1 MTFILLRCTGMYF
14 HNMIMYFHNMI
25 IYQYCKF
32 LEQSRE
38 KISENTC
45 AVTLHAITEI
55 QNLMQNKYAL
65 HDDIDI
71 MYQKKFYRSTNQSI
85 VSLYIGPLFNWFS
98 YCLGKNKKHNANKLF
113 NFSLLHE
120 Y

>member
-1 MTFILLRCTGMYF
+1 MYQYEF
-14 HNMIMYFHNMI
+14 SYMI

-45 AVTLHAITEI
+45 AVTLHAKTEI

-65 HDDIDI
+65 HDDIDM
-71 MYQKKFYRSTNQSI
+71 MYQKKFYLQTRALCPCTLVHCSTGSLTAWAKIKSTMQTSFSI
-85 VSLYIGPLFNWFS
+85 FHYYMGINDSL
-98 YCLGKNKKHNANKLF
+98 
-113 NFSLLHE
+113 
-120 Y
+120 